1 MIETDGLLLLAAL
14 LTLENAGIPVPGEA
28 SLIAASIY
36 AGSTIGIGL
45 APVIVVATVAIVFGG
60 TIGYLVGRTLGSRL
74 LVHYG
79 RYIGLNEPRLKTGRY
94 LFMRHGGKIVFFGR
108 FVVLIRTALTLIAGA
123 NQMGLWHFLVVNTL
137 GGFVWVVVVGSSA
150 YLFGHEMR
158 QVAGPAAIILFVAS
172 LIFLAAL
179 IVFFRHHEKE
189 LEARAEAALPGPL
202 T

>member
-1 MIETDGLLLLAAL
+1 MIQTDGLLLLFAL

-36 AGSTIGIGL
+36 AGSTGGIGL
-45 APVIVVATVAIVFGG
+45 AAVVIVATAAIVIGG
-60 TIGYLVGRTLGSRL
+60 TVGYSVGRTLGSQL

-79 RYIGLNEPRLKTGRY
+79 RYIWLNEARLKTGRY

-108 FVVLIRTALTLIAGA
+108 FVVLIRTALTLVAGA
-123 NQMGLWHFLVVNTL
+123 NRMGFSHFMVVNTL
-137 GGFVWVVVVGSSA
+137 GGFMWVLVVSSSA

-158 QVAGPAAIILFVAS
+158 RFAGPAAIAVFVGT

>member
-1 MIETDGLLLLAAL
+1 MIQNDGLLLLFAL
-14 LTLENAGIPVPGEA
+14 LALENAGIPVPGEA

-36 AGSTIGIGL
+36 AGSTAGIGL
-45 APVIVVATVAIVFGG
+45 APVIAIATAAIVVGG
-60 TIGYLVGRTLGSRL
+60 TVGYLIGRTLGSRL
-74 LVHYG
+74 LAHYG

-123 NQMGLWHFLVVNTL
+123 NRMGLSHFLVVNTL
-137 GGFVWVVVVGSSA
+137 GGFVWVVVVSSSA
-150 YLFGHEMR
+150 YLFGHTMR
-158 QVAGPAAIILFVAS
+158 RIAGPAVFVVLIGT

-179 IVFFRHHEKE
+179 LLFFRHHEKE